1 MPVTS
6 AGENKLI
13 ICVLPDDGSD
23 KKLMRALRDEKH
35 LNTVNSVN
43 CLGLAV
49 LADAKTKYGK
59 LPEPTLVR
67 KVDVLVPAAEADA
80 LFDYI
85 YAKANMGRIGGGTL
99 LMAEVAAATVYTLP
113 EDVPDEKR

>member
-1 MPVTS
+1 MPVISTS
-6 AGENKLI
+6 ESKLI
-13 ICVLPDDGSD
+13 TCLLPDDGSD
-23 KKLMRALRDEKH
+23 RKLMRALRNEQH
-35 LNTVNSVN
+35 IITVNSVN

-59 LPEPTLVR
+59 LPEPRLTR

-85 YAKANMGRIGGGTL
+85 YEKANMGHVGGGALWLGEIT
-99 LMAEVAAATVYTLP
+99 VATAYVLP
-113 EDVPDEKR
+113 EGVPDEKR

>member
-1 MPVTS
+1 MPVID
-6 AGENKLI
+6 AGKYKLI

-35 LNTVNSVN
+35 INTVNSVN
-43 CLGLAV
+43 CLGMAV

-67 KVDVLVPAAEADA
+67 KVDVLVPAADADA

-85 YAKANMGRIGGGTL
+85 YEKAYMGRVGGGTIL
-99 LMAEVAAATVYTLP
+99 LGDVAMATVYTLP
-113 EDVPDEKR
+113 EGLPDEK

>member
-1 MPVTS
+1 VRS
-6 AGENKLI
+6 AGETRLI
-13 ICVLPDDGSD
+13 TCVLPDDGSD
-23 KKLMRALRDEKH
+23 KKLMRALHKEKQI
-35 LNTVNSVN
+35 NTANSVN

-49 LADAKTKYGK
+49 LVDAKTKYGD

-85 YAKANMGRIGGGTL
+85 YEKANIGRVSGGVIWLG
-99 LMAEVAAATVYTLP
+99 EVSVASTYMLP
-113 EDVPDEKR
+113 EGVPDEKR

>member
-1 MPVTS
+1 MPVIST
-6 AGENKLI
+6 GESKLI

-23 KKLMRALRDEKH
+23 RKLMRALRNEKQI
-35 LNTVNSVN
+35 NTANSVK

-49 LADAKTKYGK
+49 LADAKTKYGD

-67 KVDVLVPAAEADA
+67 KVEVLVPAAEADA

-85 YAKANMGRIGGGTL
+85 YAKANIGRVGGGTL
-99 LMAEVAAATVYTLP
+99 LLGEVTVASAYQLP
-113 EDVPDEKR
+113 EGVPDEKR